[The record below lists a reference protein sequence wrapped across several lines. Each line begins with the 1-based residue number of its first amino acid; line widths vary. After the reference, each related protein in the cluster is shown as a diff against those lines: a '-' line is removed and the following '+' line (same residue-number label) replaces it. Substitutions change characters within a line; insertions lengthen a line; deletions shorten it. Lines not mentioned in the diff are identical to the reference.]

1 MLMEF
6 NITKLISGGIITNYF
21 CSSHCAHC
29 LYRSGPGWPN
39 RYIDPGLCENMMSI
53 VNKLGCR
60 SVHIGGGEPLLRP
73 DELIQVI
80 ETARRFNLAIEYVET
95 NSSWFK
101 DSDSAKMTLSRLR
114 KAGLRTLL
122 ISISPFH
129 NQFVPFLKVSGVME
143 ACRQTGIQIFPWIT
157 EFISDLSQFDPHKT
171 HTLEEYTA
179 TFGDGYLAEIPER
192 YWIHMGGRAL
202 ELFRPVMGL
211 KPIGQIMDENS
222 GDCARELSDTSH
234 YHIDLF
240 GNYIPGLCSGLAI
253 AAHDLGRPLARE
265 RYPLLTTLFSAG
277 IKGLLGDAQKI
288 YGFTPLQN
296 GYINKCD
303 LCTEIRTFLVH
314 QNFNQSFELN
324 PKEFYRLR

>member
-1 MLMEF
+1 MEF
-6 NITKLISGGIITNYF
+6 NITRLISGGIITNYF

-29 LYRSGPGWPN
+29 LYRSGPGWPK
-39 RYIDPGLCENMMSI
+39 RYIDPELCENIMPI
-53 VNKLGCR
+53 VGQLGCR

-80 ETARRFNLAIEYVET
+80 ETARRFNLDIDYVET

-101 DSDSAKMTLSRLR
+101 DSDSAEITLSRLR

-129 NQFVPFLKVSGVME
+129 NQYVPFFKVKGVLE

-157 EFISDLSQFDPHKT
+157 EFLQDLSQFDPRKT
-171 HTLEEYTA
+171 HSLEEYA
-179 TFGDGYLAEIPER
+179 AKFGDGYLAGILER

-202 ELFRPVMGL
+202 ELFRPVMAL
-211 KPIGQIMDENS
+211 KPPGQIIEENS
-222 GDCARELSDTSH
+222 QGCARELNDTSH

-253 AAHDLGRPLARE
+253 AAHDLGHPLARE
-265 RYPLLTTLFSAG
+265 RYPLLTTLFNTG
-277 IKGLLGDAQKI
+277 VKGLLRAAQQ
-288 YGFTPLQN
+288 YCGFTPLHD

-303 LCTEIRTFLVH
+303 LCTEIRTFLAR
-314 QNFNQSFELN
+314 QNYNQSMELN
-324 PKEFYRLR
+324 PKEFYRLS